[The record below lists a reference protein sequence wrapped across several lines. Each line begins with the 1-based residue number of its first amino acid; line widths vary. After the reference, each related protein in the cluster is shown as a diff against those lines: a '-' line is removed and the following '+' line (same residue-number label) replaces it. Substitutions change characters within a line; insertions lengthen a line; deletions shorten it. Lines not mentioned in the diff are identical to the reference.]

1 MQGQDAVTKHRIH
14 LCLLSSFSSQVV
26 KPTNPTYAMP
36 PPAQMDALVVTTAN
50 DTPRLVKES
59 LPTPKPGDHQ
69 LLVKVSHVAQN
80 PTDGTACPSYM
91 PCGQLT

>member
-1 MQGQDAVTKHRIH
+1 MQRQDYIIKHRIY
-14 LCLLSSFSSQVV
+14 LCLILFFSSQVV
-26 KPTNPTYAMP
+26 KPIHYTYAMS
-36 PPAQMDALVVTTAN
+36 PPARMDALVVKTSN

-69 LLVKVSHVAQN
+69 VLVKVSHVAQN

-91 PCGQLT
+91 PCGELT